1 MNYRQLQKSG
11 EEYEKAIYE
20 SEKREEIAE
29 AREEGLEQGLE
40 QGIKQGEKKTAFDF
54 IKNMFSKGST
64 VEFISDCA
72 NMSIEEVKDILG
84 IN

>member
-1 MNYRQLQKSG
+1 
-11 EEYEKAIYE
+11 
-20 SEKREEIAE
+20 
-29 AREEGLEQGLE
+29 
-40 QGIKQGEKKTAFDF
+40 
-54 IKNMFSKGST
+54 MFSKVST